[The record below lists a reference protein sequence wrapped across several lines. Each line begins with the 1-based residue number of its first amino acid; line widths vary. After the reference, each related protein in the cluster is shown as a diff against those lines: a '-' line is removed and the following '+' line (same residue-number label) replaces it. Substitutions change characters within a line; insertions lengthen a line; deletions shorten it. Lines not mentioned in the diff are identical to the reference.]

1 MKKHFRFYLSIVV
14 SLVFIIGIASRAS
27 SLLHSPLLF
36 VKKAMALYSSS
47 NLQSLNVS
55 STDFHTALYHERIV
69 SKIGVTKE
77 VHAATLVENDQ
88 NQLLAFWYGG
98 SREGAKDVAIFK
110 STFNEHIKTWEHSQP
125 LFDRIAVEKDLGRY
139 IKKVGNPVVVK
150 DLNNRLWLFFVTVS
164 VGGWAGSS
172 INYRI
177 STDHGET
184 WQPSRRLVTSPFLNL
199 STLVKGTPILYQD
212 GSIGLPVYH
221 EFLGKFS
228 FLIRID
234 QSGRIVA
241 SSRMTHARE
250 AIQPSLLIKDEKN
263 IEAYLRFTGKE
274 PNKIMLSYSNNA
286 GVSWSFPE
294 KMSLPNPNAAV
305 AVLSLDQNLKLLVF
319 NNTMMHRNVLSLA
332 VSEQQGEPWRVVHN
346 FEHEKVTPNDYGFS
360 YPVVLSDQ
368 EGDVHVLYSWK
379 RKYIKEVVFN
389 RAWLVTVLNKNVA
402 GLK

>member
-1 MKKHFRFYLSIVV
+1 MKNRLPFCLSIIV
-14 SLVFIIGIASRAS
+14 SLVFIIGIVLRAP
-27 SLLHSPLLF
+27 SLLQPPLLF
-36 VKKAMALYSSS
+36 VEKTVSPHAIISLSPSNAALY
-47 NLQSLNVS
+47 Q
-55 STDFHTALYHERIV
+55 ERIV
-69 SKIGVTKE
+69 SPIGLTKE
-77 VHAATLVENDQ
+77 VHAATLVENGQ
-88 NQLLAFWYGG
+88 SQLLAFWYGG
-98 SREGAKDVAIFK
+98 SREGAKDVAIFSAVLNEKTQSWEK
-110 STFNEHIKTWEHSQP
+110 SRP
-125 LFDRIAVEKDLGRY
+125 LFNRSDVEKDLGRY

-150 DLNNRLWLFFVTVS
+150 DFNNQLWLFFVTVS
-164 VGGWAGSS
+164 VGGWAGSA

-228 FLIRID
+228 FLVRVD
-234 QSGRIVA
+234 SSGRVVA
-241 SSRMTHARE
+241 SSRMTRARE
-250 AIQPSLLIKDEKN
+250 AIQPSLLVKDEKN

-274 PNKIMLSYSNNA
+274 SNKIMFSYSSNA
-286 GVSWSFPE
+286 GQSWSYPE

-305 AVLSLDQNLKLLVF
+305 AVLSLDQNLNLLVF
-319 NNTMMHRNVLSLA
+319 NNTVMHRNVLSLA
-332 VSEQQGEPWRVVHN
+332 ISQHRGGPWRVVHD
-346 FEHEKVTPNDYGFS
+346 FEYEKVTPSDYGFS

-389 RAWLVTVLNKNVA
+389 QAWLVTAMQKEAVHSN
-402 GLK
+402 